1 MTAPDSRNLNPT
13 PEANQKT
20 ESHRTSRRMQT
31 GLGITLLG
39 LSMFIV
45 GARPGWFG
53 WDFSPV
59 VGFVQIAVFLI
70 GLAVICIG
78 GYLSLACLWNH
89 HGMTIAADIGL
100 RMVCTGYV
108 IAVFCGM
115 ADVFGFGSHPLPGV
129 PYFGPLQ
136 ALGVEVGQFF
146 IGLGFI
152 LVIPYH
158 RRPKTTLNIK
168 RA

>member
-1 MTAPDSRNLNPT
+1 MTAPDSRNLNLENP
-13 PEANQKT
+13 PAVKT
-20 ESHRTSRRMQT
+20 GKLQPLKRMRV
-31 GLGITLLG
+31 GLGVTLLG
-39 LSMFIV
+39 MSIFVL

-59 VGFVQIAVFLI
+59 IGFVQIAVFEI
-70 GLAVICIG
+70 GLALICIG
-78 GYLSLACLWNH
+78 GYLALASLWNH
-89 HGMTIAADIGL
+89 NPVSIAADIGL

-108 IAVFCGM
+108 IAVFSGM
-115 ADVFGFGSHPLPGV
+115 ADVFGFGSHLLPGV

-136 ALGVEVGQFF
+136 ALGMEVGQFF

-158 RRPKTTLNIK
+158 KRPKIK
-168 RA
+168 PAGTSS